1 MWKGIRVNWV
11 RWKKMFGQNLHV
23 LFGSVGISRDR
34 TMKGESGPH
43 SNRVLC
49 TPNHFKLFIKPPP
62 EPKPFHHL
70 FMNFTINNSW
80 WKIKQTC
87 QAKRNSIMI
96 KKESICFLCQYL
108 FWNTSIDF
116 SVLVFFVIVISI
128 QTPIGHWG
136 AMQTLTLHR
145 FISMYMIR
153 L

>member
-1 MWKGIRVNWV
+1 MDAMWKGIRVNWV
-11 RWKKMFGQNLHV
+11 RWKKMFGQHLHV

-96 KKESICFLCQYL
+96 KKESICF
-108 FWNTSIDF
+108 FMSILVLKHVHWFF
-116 SVLVFFVIVISI
+116 SVSFLCYCNINSN
-128 QTPIGHWG
+128 THWSLRCN
-136 AMQTLTLHR
+136 ANINSAS
-145 FISMYMIR
+145 FYFDV
-153 L
+153 